1 MSLTPKVTW
10 PASFRRA
17 FQEAII
23 SHYILTGFIATEIYP
38 WNPLAIPVSAFLL
51 YEAFNEGSMQISE
64 AEATISLEASDNNVL
79 SILRS
84 SIENVPYTSYVTPR
98 EKENSVTSNIASTE
112 EDSSGHSPSL
122 N

>member
-1 MSLTPKVTW
+1 MNK
-10 PASFRRA
+10 
-17 FQEAII
+17 
-23 SHYILTGFIATEIYP
+23 
-38 WNPLAIPVSAFLL
+38 
-51 YEAFNEGSMQISE
+51 ISE

-84 SIENVPYTSYVTPR
+84 IENVPSTSYVTPR
-98 EKENSVTSNIASTE
+98 EKENSVTSNIVSTE

>member
-1 MSLTPKVTW
+1 MDKK
-10 PASFRRA
+10 
-17 FQEAII
+17 
-23 SHYILTGFIATEIYP
+23 
-38 WNPLAIPVSAFLL
+38 
-51 YEAFNEGSMQISE
+51 SE

-84 SIENVPYTSYVTPR
+84 SIENVPSTSYVTPR
-98 EKENSVTSNIASTE
+98 EKENSVTSNIVSTE